1 MLGKGLAIGVA
12 VLMLV
17 LVLLDW
23 LALLDWWPIDLDRV
37 SLAPEAFV
45 ELIRGWGAWGVAG
58 SLGLMVLHSFVPF
71 PAECLALANG
81 MVFGLFWGT
90 LITWTGAMLGAWLA
104 FGVARVLGRPFVS
117 RVVPARHW
125 ERIDAWS
132 GDHGWSALLAA
143 RLVPVIAFNL
153 INYAAGLV
161 RVSDPAADRA
171 DGAARRAHGDHARL
185 GLVWPGALRVRPV
198 ATVAPIPEGGDPGDR
213 VRFRGRR
220 LSVISAAVVGRDH
233 SAGVVFVGVDAPR
246 SGRLR
251 RRVDVDLVV
260 GPTDHP
266 IRLAE
271 AEAGRA

>member
-1 MLGKGLAIGVA
+1 MGDLSEHSRAPEPGLRASMLGKGLAIGVA
-12 VLMLV
+12 VLMFV

-125 ERIDAWS
+125 ADRC
-132 GDHGWSALLAA
+132 
-143 RLVPVIAFNL
+143 
-153 INYAAGLV
+153 LV
-161 RVSDPAADRA
+161 R
-171 DGAARRAHGDHARL
+171 
-185 GLVWPGALRVRPV
+185 
-198 ATVAPIPEGGDPGDR
+198 
-213 VRFRGRR
+213 
-220 LSVISAAVVGRDH
+220 
-233 SAGVVFVGVDAPR
+233 
-246 SGRLR
+246 
-251 RRVDVDLVV
+251 
-260 GPTDHP
+260 
-266 IRLAE
+266 
-271 AEAGRA
+271 